1 MAALEV
7 IDRLLNQLNKQK
19 IPINFYLDLSK
30 AFDSLCHYILLEKLA
45 YYGVQNKAKD
55 LLESYLSN
63 RKQFV
68 QIGEIVSQVKPIS
81 MGVPQGSVIGPLLFN
96 IVINDIIKSST
107 KFSFILYA
115 DDTTLN
121 STLDTFGTNQVDIEK
136 SIIIELQN
144 ILKWLDVNKLC
155 LNVSK
160 SKFMLFHMPQK
171 VIPCLSFSI
180 NGLQIENVYNFN
192 FLGLTINCHL
202 DWKPHLNSI
211 GIKIA
216 RVIGLLRKLKYTLPT
231 QVLQSIY
238 NSLILPHMHYAL
250 LAWGTQCNKIELLQK
265 KALRVI
271 FSKSPIAHTEPLLKI
286 MSQPKLSD
294 LYIINLLKLYYKLYR
309 NRLPT
314 YFECFLPEYGGHR
327 HNLRNDLIRL
337 PIIRCEFEEMNAKYQ
352 MQRTLRELA
361 SPGNSARYPNIQIND
376 DTLGTSYKAFSMYL
390 KSQFVN
396 FYRVAC
402 NLANCYVCEN
412 S

>member
-1 MAALEV
+1 MYIYV
-7 IDRLLNQLNKQK
+7 ISICLLHFSLYNFIMYVSIHSVCRSFL
-19 IPINFYLDLSK
+19 IPIICLYTIYSPCVVHTCPTIFICFSPFVLSLFVTYYFHSWFLSFNLEPITSK
-30 AFDSLCHYILLEKLA
+30 AVNVCTSTPILLL
-45 YYGVQNKAKD
+45 
-55 LLESYLSN
+55 
-63 RKQFV
+63 
-68 QIGEIVSQVKPIS
+68 
-81 MGVPQGSVIGPLLFN
+81 
-96 IVINDIIKSST
+96 
-107 KFSFILYA
+107 LYA

-155 LNVSK
+155 LNESK

-171 VIPCLSFSI
+171 VIPYLSFSI

-231 QVLQSIY
+231 QVLRSIY

-250 LAWGTQCNKIELLQK
+250 LAWGTQCHKIELLQK

-314 YFECFLPEYGGHR
+314 YFECFLPEYGGHQ

-337 PIIRCEFEEMNAKYQ
+337 PSIRCEFEEMNAKYQ
-352 MQRTLRELA
+352 MHRTLRALA
-361 SPGNSARYPNIQIND
+361 SPRNSAQYPNIQIND
-376 DTLGTSYKAFSMYL
+376 DTLGTSYKAFSVYL
-390 KSQFVN
+390 KSEFVN

-412 S
+412 SN